1 MVHFSIFLCLFGVST
16 FTDSAEGMPKMRIK
30 SLLRP
35 QLRGN
40 SCTARGGVGECVY
53 VWSCWRSG
61 GTHLGLCRDRFLI
74 GSCCRQKNYEVTETS
89 TSLTDASEE
98 TTTLATTNT
107 ISSTTRETTTTT
119 AIATEPS
126 VNSLIKNSGSL
137 VLNEDNNAD
146 PISSNSAYNEIPAAA
161 TELSQETTILA
172 VVTTPD
178 STVTGTSAT
187 TTEPSVITFI
197 KNNGKY
203 SSINPISSDSA
214 NSETPAAAT
223 EVSKEVITAASTT
236 INPTTSSISVTTEQ
250 NIVKII
256 ETHGDLN
263 LNEISSADSIVSS
276 SAFSDVIN
284 PAIETSIIDT
294 DEQITDVSPLN
305 VQLTPG
311 TESDT
316 TSTLND
322 SIQMPGNTANNT
334 IHQSSLS
341 NEKIVTDN
349 IDAIIGLDSLTL
361 ANSSLDNSQKISLVM
376 PFKPMDSVMHIMPIH
391 NTSFEDEMANAALS
405 GKHQMSQDV
414 SQIISTVY
422 DIQGISDDAQNIST
436 DNFFANDDNH
446 GATVLETVT
455 IDSSTIG
462 NSDTSTSILHKGTND
477 VTLAAENLGIQAIT
491 KNDKTSIIISP
502 PNIETIPEAVI
513 EDDFTLNK
521 ATETYENTQKD
532 MIDFTEELSTT
543 HGSPTALNLIN
554 MDSTTLANEKNNS
567 SDLQEDGVNTIITT
581 AGFVVERNEDIQS
594 NFVDNLLL
602 TNNNIGVFSFD
613 TTNNFESTTLADDK
627 VKSGELKE
635 GSDTMMVSA
644 VNFGK
649 ETNEDIQSDSA
660 DEFLVSNTHIYALDS
675 EAITN
680 IDSATMANDKIKS
693 SDLKEGSDATNIS
706 AIVSGDETNED
717 TQSDSANEFFV
728 INKPIF
734 ALDSVITA
742 DVESTTIANDEVKSS
757 DLKEG
762 SDATNI
768 TALDSGEETNE
779 DVQSDSSNDLLVSDN
794 YIDGLGSETTVNVES
809 VSLANDEAKISD
821 LLDGSNSAIISAI
834 ISDEGTNKVIQS
846 DSNDDFLVINKDTN
860 PFGLET
866 TISIESTSLAN
877 SIVKSTDEMEGSDTA
892 IDSAVDTDK
901 GTNEESLSNSI
912 DELLIPN
919 KNFDVFGLET
929 TINIESTTLANDK
942 VESNDLKAGSDTE
955 IISPVGSNEDGN
967 EDILSDSVDELF
979 VTNNDLDTLDFK
991 TTVNVESST
1000 LVNKEENTFEP
1011 TESDSEVKENTQ
1023 INYVDG
1029 SLVDI
1034 ENIPV
1039 AKLETTSSIPANDKT
1054 KSSNLQQGINNGII
1068 TVIDSDFEGVP
1079 KQGMVS
1085 SFEDLKSNDN
1095 NTNGSTL
1102 NDIQEDLDEIES
1114 DSLVEND
1121 GTNLIESET
1130 TINMEATTVFSTE
1143 EHITVSKENLPT
1155 ILIEEKRSD
1164 GTSSF
1169 FPALE
1174 NVAAIPEKIQN
1185 FIDDSLLSDEI
1196 SILDNAEIAISKDF
1210 APFSDEAN
1218 LSTDEMLDSTTIIPH
1233 DPAKLYNDQGAE
1245 NHDQSNNTESH
1256 TESNTYVGISEIG
1269 TLSVGDVPGLVETPD
1284 VLLTLKPVVSASS
1297 KPFDCDKDPVCIWE
1311 QALLNKTSSNGTI
1324 DFLDSEE
1331 VTYQP
1336 EVTRSTYPIPT
1347 LKLSTEKPKEKP
1359 ILSKDD
1365 QRVILMLN
1373 MKKREDVCGRP
1384 TMTQARIVN
1393 GKKALFGQF
1402 PWQIAV
1408 YARRPLVGGDP
1419 KLKCGAVLL
1428 DHSWVITAAHCLERV
1443 RKQDIF
1449 LRLGEY
1455 DLESDTEE
1463 FSHEDRQ
1470 VSEIVVHPKFKV
1482 ATFENDIALLRL
1494 KHPVIYQ
1501 PNIIPICLPTIDDN
1515 YIGKSGVVT
1524 GWGRLSE
1531 GGPLPNILQKVNLPI
1546 LSNKECEQMYERA
1559 GSPQDIP
1566 ESNFMCAGFRDG
1578 KLDACEGDSGGP
1590 MVIEEGDRSVLI
1602 GIVSWGIDCAAPN
1615 QPGAYTRVT
1624 RYRKWIQDTMAT
1636 TPKTHKKKSKR
1647 RG

>member
-1 MVHFSIFLCLFGVST
+1 M
-16 FTDSAEGMPKMRIK
+16 
-30 SLLRP
+30 LRP

-1311 QALLNKTSSNGTI
+1311 QALLN
-1324 DFLDSEE
+1324 
-1331 VTYQP
+1331 
-1336 EVTRSTYPIPT
+1336 
-1347 LKLSTEKPKEKP
+1347 
-1359 ILSKDD
+1359 SKYY
-1365 QRVILMLN
+1365 
-1373 MKKREDVCGRP
+1373 
-1384 TMTQARIVN
+1384 
-1393 GKKALFGQF
+1393 FF
-1402 PWQIAV
+1402 
-1408 YARRPLVGGDP
+1408 Y
-1419 KLKCGAVLL
+1419 
-1428 DHSWVITAAHCLERV
+1428 
-1443 RKQDIF
+1443 
-1449 LRLGEY
+1449 
-1455 DLESDTEE
+1455 
-1463 FSHEDRQ
+1463 
-1470 VSEIVVHPKFKV
+1470 
-1482 ATFENDIALLRL
+1482 
-1494 KHPVIYQ
+1494 
-1501 PNIIPICLPTIDDN
+1501 
-1515 YIGKSGVVT
+1515 
-1524 GWGRLSE
+1524 LSE
-1531 GGPLPNILQKVNLPI
+1531 LETLFSCIDSCCQNP
-1546 LSNKECEQMYERA
+1546 
-1559 GSPQDIP
+1559 GSVFSQ
-1566 ESNFMCAGFRDG
+1566 
-1578 KLDACEGDSGGP
+1578 
-1590 MVIEEGDRSVLI
+1590 VLYI
-1602 GIVSWGIDCAAPN
+1602 
-1615 QPGAYTRVT
+1615 
-1624 RYRKWIQDTMAT
+1624 
-1636 TPKTHKKKSKR
+1636 
-1647 RG
+1647 